1 MCIRMDEVIEL
12 LDIFLRG
19 IFSLVVLFLFTKLMG
34 RKQISQLT
42 LFDYIIGISIGSLAS
57 EMVLNRDAEYLHGLV
72 GMAVYA
78 GAATMISVLSLKS
91 IKARRLFTGAPLILL
106 QHGKIIEKN
115 LKRAKYDLNELLSE
129 CRVNGFFKLSEL
141 EYIIIEPNGKL
152 SMLPTAENLPIVTQ
166 DMKLPS
172 KQVGLTAN
180 LIIDGK
186 IMYHNLAHVS
196 KEENWL
202 QKQLREQKIA
212 LKDVL
217 LATYDVDGNLS
228 IYRKIES
235 VTPNNVFD

>member
-1 MCIRMDEVIEL
+1 
-12 LDIFLRG
+12 
-19 IFSLVVLFLFTKLMG
+19 
-34 RKQISQLT
+34 
-42 LFDYIIGISIGSLAS
+42 
-57 EMVLNRDAEYLHGLV
+57 
-72 GMAVYA
+72 
-78 GAATMISVLSLKS
+78 
-91 IKARRLFTGAPLILL
+91 
-106 QHGKIIEKN
+106 
-115 LKRAKYDLNELLSE
+115 
-129 CRVNGFFKLSEL
+129 
-141 EYIIIEPNGKL
+141 
-152 SMLPTAENLPIVTQ
+152 
-166 DMKLPS
+166 MKLPS